1 MNSLNAISNINDNN
15 TTNVTI
21 SSGSVSTK
29 SLKKDCTNM
38 SKEEVNENIR
48 FLLQHGRFVTST
60 YIINLHAQYAQ
71 VAIYMS
77 MFCIENT

>member
-38 SKEEVNENIR
+38 SKEEV
-48 FLLQHGRFVTST
+48 VACS
-60 YIINLHAQYAQ
+60 YIY
-71 VAIYMS
+71 IY
-77 MFCIENT
+77 I

>member
-29 SLKKDCTNM
+29 SLKKDYTNM
-38 SKEEVNENIR
+38 SKEEVNENAYR
-48 FLLQHGRFVTST
+48 L
-60 YIINLHAQYAQ
+60 A
-71 VAIYMS
+71 
-77 MFCIENT
+77 